1 MLGQKWYEHSA
12 FSALR
17 YKNGVERVR
26 RETDAFLK
34 SLGYEHDEK
43 ECFYHAIP
51 SNKKRIALFAH
62 EGFGMAFL
70 STVLDI
76 PYSLFCTHF
85 GLTYSGMSVVR
96 FSGEREVTTC
106 MLQLSNNS
114 HLYREG
120 LSTRYNGEIFFRIL
134 YLLSNKI

>member
-120 LSTRYNGEIFFRIL
+120 LSTRYNWEIFFRIL
-134 YLLSNKI
+134 YLLTNKI